1 MVIAK
6 ESRILQGGKDEGNYE
21 REGKRRKLSENKE
34 EDAAAVDQNEAKRNK
49 WNYDLPALDK
59 AYQAALKAYK
69 ADKSNKDLRRAKTA
83 AKRAWDEAL
92 KATAEPGS
100 KPIVCRNCSQ
110 LFIFEMGEEF
120 EERGW
125 ETPVQCKDCSK
136 KIGISRSKDR
146 ENVDQK
152 QNMCYEY
159 QKTGTCSR
167 GDRCKFS
174 HAKDHV
180 GKKKKAGL
188 LIQTCKYFKNGD
200 VCPHGDKCRFPH
212 KQ

>member
-1 MVIAK
+1 MVLMK
-6 ESRILQGGKDEGNYE
+6 ESRSLQGDKNEGNVE
-21 REGKRRKLSENKE
+21 REEKRRKLSENA
-34 EDAAAVDQNEAKRNK
+34 EDATIHKNEAERNK
-49 WNYDLPALDK
+49 LNHDLPALDK
-59 AYQAALKAYK
+59 AYQVALKAYK

-83 AKRAWDEAL
+83 AKKAWDEAL
-92 KATAEPGS
+92 IATAEPGS

-120 EERGW
+120 NEREW
-125 ETPVQCKDCSK
+125 EIPVQCKDCSK

-146 ENVDQK
+146 GNVDQK

-159 QKTGTCSR
+159 QKKGTCSR

-200 VCPHGDKCRFPH
+200 VCPHGDKCRYLH